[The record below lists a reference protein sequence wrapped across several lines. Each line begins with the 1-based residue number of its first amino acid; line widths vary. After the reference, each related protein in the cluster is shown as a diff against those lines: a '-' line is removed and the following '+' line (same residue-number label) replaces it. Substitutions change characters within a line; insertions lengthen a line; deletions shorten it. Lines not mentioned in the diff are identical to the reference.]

1 MTTGKLWGVGVGP
14 GAPDLLTLRAVDVL
28 RRADVLALP
37 RASDWSRSMAWT
49 IARPAVGDVEGQE
62 RLFLT
67 FPMSKDPA
75 ALRPSW
81 DRAFAAI
88 GERLAAGKTVAFVT
102 EGDPSLFSTFIYL
115 AREVEERWPEV
126 PIEIVPAVSSVLA
139 VPARARVP
147 LADGCERIAI
157 IPATYG
163 TGDLRQVLRSF
174 DTTVIMK
181 IGEEFPSV
189 IEAIT
194 GEGLA
199 GRAVF
204 VSRATMPD
212 ERIER
217 DLAKVTRDDC
227 DCFAMIVVA
236 RRERHGVLASGVSR
250 SLCAMTGE
258 VVVSDELAGAI
269 AMAREAMA

>member
-1 MTTGKLWGVGVGP
+1 MTSGTLWGVGVGP
-14 GAPDLLTLRAVDVL
+14 GAPDLLTLRAARVL
-28 RRADVLALP
+28 READVLALP
-37 RASDWSRSMAWT
+37 RASDWSASMAWT
-49 IARPAVGDVEGQE
+49 IAKSVVGDVPGQE

-75 ALRPSW
+75 KLRPSW
-81 DRAFAAI
+81 DKAFAAI
-88 GERLAAGKTVAFVT
+88 GERLAAGKNVAFVT

-115 AREVEERWPEV
+115 SREVEARWPAV

-181 IGEEFPSV
+181 IGEEFGSV
-189 IEAIT
+189 IEAI
-194 GEGLA
+194 GAEGL
-199 GRAVF
+199 GERAVF

-217 DLAKVTRDDC
+217 DLAKVTREDC

-236 RRERHGVLASGVSR
+236 RRERHGVLA
-250 SLCAMTGE
+250 
-258 VVVSDELAGAI
+258 GAV
-269 AMAREAMA
+269 AAAAREVMP